1 MDNINVKI
9 KYTILIGGTLLT
21 FGIIIFIAIFR
32 SDLSTFDN
40 YLKIVSAGVTI
51 TTLIYAALN
60 VHMIQEHNQSQI
72 TLKKKEVSLLLVSQY
87 NTPEM
92 TTLSTLSAQ
101 LKKDVEKLEAKEVAD
116 YLQKNKESRKAM
128 VATMNFYEK
137 LAIAIDQ
144 DLADESLLKEF
155 FRGIIQ
161 DTYNVLKAYI
171 EYLRKERKNQ
181 KIFDRFEE
189 LAIKWK

>member
-1 MDNINVKI
+1 MDNINIKI

-32 SDLSTFDN
+32 IDLSTFDN
-40 YLKIVSAGVTI
+40 YIKIVSAGVTI

-72 TLKKKEVSLLLVSQY
+72 ALKKKEVSLLLVSQY

-101 LKKDVEKLEAKEVAD
+101 LKKDVEKLEAKEVAE

-137 LAIAIDQ
+137 LAISIDQ